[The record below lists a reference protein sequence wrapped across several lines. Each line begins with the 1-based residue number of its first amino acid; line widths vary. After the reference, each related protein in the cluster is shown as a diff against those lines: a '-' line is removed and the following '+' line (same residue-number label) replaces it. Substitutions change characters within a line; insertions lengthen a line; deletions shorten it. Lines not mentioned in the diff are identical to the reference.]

1 MRRRHPWLY
10 QARIRAL
17 DLGNTYFIYE
27 ASHEGHRL
35 VVALNLEDS
44 PVTRSIPCVCDVVA
58 GHATCNHTRP
68 LQTQITVSPH
78 GWAILTDTTY
88 RE

>member
-1 MRRRHPWLY
+1 MRRRHPWLHK
-10 QARIRAL
+10 ARTRAL

-44 PVTRSIPCVCDVVA
+44 PVTRSIPYVCAVVA
-58 GHATCNHTRP
+58 GHATCDQTGP
-68 LQTQITVSPH
+68 LQPQITLSPH
-78 GWAILTDTTY
+78 GWAILTDKIY